1 MKFGK
6 LPDISQVDFQL
17 PPDPP
22 ETTAVLHRSGRRE
35 GPLRVYLGGTG
46 WSMKEWVGRVYPPRT
61 KTKDYLRQ
69 YARQFNTI
77 ELNTTHYRIP
87 SSKTAERWYAES
99 AADFHFCPKVPQTIS
114 HSRDLGLNGTQIE
127 LFADA
132 VSLLREKLGCCFIQ
146 LPPYFGFDRLDLL
159 ERFARRW
166 PAAIPLAVELRHESW
181 FEEADKRRAVFAM
194 LAGYGIAAVITD
206 VAGRRD
212 VLHMHITAPITLVR
226 FVGNGLHPSD
236 YSRSRDW
243 VQRLFAWRDQGLQ
256 RAYFFTHEPDNL
268 HSPELAAYLFEQL
281 DGEEDIAVRGPRLLD
296 AKEGGQM
303 RLF

>member
-22 ETTAVLHRSGRRE
+22 ETTAVLRRSGRRE

-46 WSMKEWVGRVYPPRT
+46 WSMKEWVGRVYPPGT
-61 KTKDYLRQ
+61 KTKEYLRQ
-69 YARQFNTI
+69 YTRQFNTI

-87 SSKTAERWYAES
+87 SPEMAERWYAEA

-127 LFADA
+127 LFAEA

-146 LPPYFGFDRLDLL
+146 LPPYFGFDRLGLL
-159 ERFARRW
+159 EHFARRW

-181 FEEADKRRAVFAM
+181 FEEADNRRSVFDM
-194 LAGYGIAAVITD
+194 LTGYGIAAVITD

-212 VLHMHITAPITLVR
+212 VLHMHVTAPITMVR

-236 YSRSRDW
+236 FTRSDDW
-243 VQRLFAWRDQGLQ
+243 VQRLLTWRKLGLQ
-256 RAYFFTHEPDNL
+256 RVYFFTHEPDNL
-268 HSPELAAYLFEQL
+268 QSPELAAYLLEQL
-281 DGEEDIAVRGPRLLD
+281 DEQEDIAVRGPRLLNTE
-296 AKEGGQM
+296 EGGQM